1 MFPELFREIGR
12 IRKIQAERDFRNRH
26 FGMQKPARLPHSQ
39 IQQIFAGRTGEYPAP
54 VPEKGA
60 PGESVFRRQDVQVDP
75 FRIVTA
81 QVRGDPLKPFRVKR
95 IRFRFFPRLLK
106 HDFPEK
112 AKREKVDAVDTAGNG
127 NFFAKKVDF
136 VDQFPDFPGDFQ
148 SPCDRTARDPA
159 FPETPRQGTVVK
171 QSECR
176 AGSERRRV
184 KVAARILQINVRKRH
199 PCFDAVLNING
210 SGVGRGKADCKLHDV
225 FPFPVPRSHRIVVRD
240 QSGER
245 QRRVEAPRKIVEMDV
260 IILHTVS
267 IPHFSRL
274 SRKDWHDCHSL
285 WHGSPRKKRSP
296 RIC

>member
-112 AKREKVDAVDTAGNG
+112 AKREKIDAVDTAGNG
-127 NFFAKKVDF
+127 NFFAKKVDLWISSRI
-136 VDQFPDFPGDFQ
+136 
-148 SPCDRTARDPA
+148 SP
-159 FPETPRQGTVVK
+159 VI
-171 QSECR
+171 S
-176 AGSERRRV
+176 
-184 KVAARILQINVRKRH
+184 
-199 PCFDAVLNING
+199 
-210 SGVGRGKADCKLHDV
+210 KAHV
-225 FPFPVPRSHRIVVRD
+225 TGPH
-240 QSGER
+240 E
-245 QRRVEAPRKIVEMDV
+245 
-260 IILHTVS
+260 
-267 IPHFSRL
+267 IPH
-274 SRKDWHDCHSL
+274 
-285 WHGSPRKKRSP
+285 SPKRSVREP
-296 RIC
+296 S